1 MHAKVISP
9 EFVTIHDYEVA
20 RQVPKFSD
28 PEELVV
34 LVYPD
39 NDACNFGKVREI
51 SKKFKKTRALFIDG
65 TWKQSRKIRRDLEK
79 SNLLCVK
86 LDDVKTLYW
95 RNQNGYQNDG
105 LATIEV
111 MTNELG
117 IYTSENEIFIVSP
130 FFL

>member
-1 MHAKVISP
+1 MIDITFQSTAVHAKVISP
-9 EFVTIHDYEVA
+9 EFVTIHDYDDA

-34 LVYPD
+34 LVYPSKE
-39 NDACNFGKVREI
+39 ACNFEKVREV
-51 SKKFKKTRALFIDG
+51 SKNYKKFRALFIDG
-65 TWKQSRKIRRDLEK
+65 TWKQSRKIRRDLEQ

-95 RNQNGYQNDG
+95 RSQNGYKNDG

-111 MTNELG
+111 MR
-117 IYTSENEIFIVSP
+117 
-130 FFL
+130 